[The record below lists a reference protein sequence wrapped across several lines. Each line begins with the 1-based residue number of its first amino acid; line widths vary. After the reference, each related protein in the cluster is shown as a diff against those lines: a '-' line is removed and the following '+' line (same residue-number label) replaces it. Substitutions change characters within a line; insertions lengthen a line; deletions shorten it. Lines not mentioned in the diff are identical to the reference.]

1 MDASALQAV
10 TATTFSGSDEGD
22 ADSISA
28 GALKTLG
35 GLGVAKKAHIGT
47 GLTVDEGGA
56 KITENANAAV
66 LTVHNS
72 IANAAAT
79 PFSEQVLLLKA
90 GRAANTAFDFIKG
103 EANTAVVF
111 QVNGKGDIITTSDSE
126 ASDSESG
133 SIRTQGGLGV
143 KLKTHIGGELTV
155 MDASALQAVTATTFS
170 GTNEGDA
177 DSKTDGA
184 LKTSGGLGVAKK
196 AHIGTGLTVD
206 EGGATV
212 SNGGIDATNTANAA
226 VLKAFS
232 KNDDQ
237 TAAVLRITAQ
247 H

>member
-72 IANAAAT
+72 IANGAAT
-79 PFSEQVLLLKA
+79 AFSEQVLLLKA

-133 SIRTQGGLGV
+133 SIQTQGGLGV
-143 KLKTHIGGELTV
+143 QLKTHIGGELTV
-155 MDASALQAVTATTFS
+155 MDASALQAVTATPFS

-177 DSKTDGA
+177 GSKTAGA
-184 LKTSGGLGVAKK
+184 LKTLGGLGVAKK

-206 EGGATV
+206 EGGAKITE
-212 SNGGIDATNTANAA
+212 TANAA
-226 VLKAFS
+226 VLTVHNSIAEGAATAFS
-232 KNDDQ
+232 EQ
-237 TAAVLRITAQ
+237 VLLLKAGWA
-247 H
+247 